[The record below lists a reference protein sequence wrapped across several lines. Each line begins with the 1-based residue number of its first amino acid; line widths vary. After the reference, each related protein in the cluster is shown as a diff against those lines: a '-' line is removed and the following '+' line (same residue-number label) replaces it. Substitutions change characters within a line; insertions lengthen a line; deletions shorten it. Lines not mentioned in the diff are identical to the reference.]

1 MNHSKMGSSPNPP
14 FEASARLSVASS
26 WRVYSDTMTCSINS
40 FPLRIL
46 LLGLGLYA
54 YHVAAAA
61 ASAGCARTQS
71 VKVGQ
76 TTNVTIDGRWYLLYI
91 PEQYKA
97 TSPAPLILSYHGGN
111 RNASEQQSLDL
122 LSTPFFNEEYIV
134 VYPNGID
141 VSLTT
146 SSLLVSFELTVLF
159 PS

>member
-1 MNHSKMGSSPNPP
+1 M
-14 FEASARLSVASS
+14 A
-26 WRVYSDTMTCSINS
+26 YSTT
-40 FPLRIL
+40 FFLRIL
-46 LLGLGLYA
+46 LLGLELCA

-61 ASAGCARTQS
+61 SAGCTRTQN

-97 TSPAPLILSYHGGN
+97 TGPAPLILSYHGGN

-122 LSTPFFNEEYIV
+122 LSTPFFNEDYIV

-141 VSLTT
+141 VSLVTN
-146 SSLLVSFELTVLF
+146 SSWFSQA
-159 PS
+159 